1 MDKSTIRTFFAN
13 SFKVCGDINIT
24 RAAVSGTRELSVWE
38 WNMTFTSIGLMPGD
52 DGKGGWANK
61 VADGRLVK
69 MIGVS
74 LCWWNAD
81 DKIVKQHDYTKVV
94 KDFEG
99 LR

>member
-1 MDKSTIRTFFAN
+1 MDKNTIRTFFAN

-24 RAAVSGTRELSVWE
+24 TAAISGTKELSVWE
-38 WNMTFTSIGLMPGD
+38 WDMTFTSIGLMPGD
-52 DGKGGWANK
+52 DGKAGWANK

-94 KDFEG
+94 KDLEE